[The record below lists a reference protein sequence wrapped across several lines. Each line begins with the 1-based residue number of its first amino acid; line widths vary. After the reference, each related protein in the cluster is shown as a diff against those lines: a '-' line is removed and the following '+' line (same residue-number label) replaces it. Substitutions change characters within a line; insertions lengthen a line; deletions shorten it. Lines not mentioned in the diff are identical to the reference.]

1 MTTDPV
7 FAILFPVMTNNL
19 LKFGFENA
27 KLKGIWHF
35 SLPSGWTCPAATV
48 CMTRADKTT
57 GKISD
62 GKNQEFR
69 CYAAMDEARYPTVR
83 KARWH
88 NFDLLK
94 NLTKDEMVELISDS
108 LPAGLRRGGL
118 LRVHIGGD
126 FFKADYFQAW
136 KEVAEKFKKITFYA
150 YTKSLHIWEKFI
162 NVIPDNF
169 ILTAS
174 KGGRFDEKIELLG
187 LKSAEVFLSEEEAT
201 MANLEIDH
209 DDSHAWEGKDSF
221 ALLIHGQQKA
231 GSKASEA
238 QKALRKKGIHGIKQ
252 HKKKEVTVAA

>member
-1 MTTDPV
+1 MTSNSL
-7 FAILFPVMTNNL
+7 FAILIPVMTNNL

-35 SLPSGWTCPAATV
+35 SLPSGWTCPAATI

-62 GKNQEFR
+62 GKDQEYR

-136 KEVAEKFKKITFYA
+136 KEVAEKFPKITFYA
-150 YTKSLHIWEKFI
+150 YTKSIHIWEKFI
-162 NVIPDNF
+162 KVIPDNF

-174 KGGRFDEKIELLG
+174 VGGKFEEKNRVTW
-187 LKSAEVFLSEEEAT
+187 LKECQGFFERRRS
-201 MANLEIDH
+201 DY
-209 DDSHAWEGKDSF
+209 GKPRD
-221 ALLIHGQQKA
+221 
-231 GSKASEA
+231 
-238 QKALRKKGIHGIKQ
+238 
-252 HKKKEVTVAA
+252 

>member
-1 MTTDPV
+1 MTSNSL
-7 FAILFPVMTNNL
+7 FAILIPVMTNNL

-35 SLPSGWTCPAATV
+35 SLPSGWTCPAATI

-62 GKNQEFR
+62 GKDQEYR

-136 KEVAEKFKKITFYA
+136 KEVAEKFSKITFYA
-150 YTKSLHIWEKFI
+150 YTKSIHIWEKFI
-162 NVIPDNF
+162 KVIPDNF

-174 KGGRFDEKIELLG
+174 VGGKFDEKIELLG
-187 LKSAEVFLSEEEAT
+187 LKNAKVFLSEEEAA
-201 MANLEIDH
+201 MHNLEIDH
-209 DDSHAWEGKDSF
+209 DDSHAHEGKESF

-231 GSKASEA
+231 GSKASLA
-238 QKALRKKGIHGIKQ
+238 QKALRQKGWTGYN
-252 HKKKEVTVAA
+252 HKKENTVAA

>member
-1 MTTDPV
+1 
-7 FAILFPVMTNNL
+7 
-19 LKFGFENA
+19 
-27 KLKGIWHF
+27 
-35 SLPSGWTCPAATV
+35 
-48 CMTRADKTT
+48 
-57 GKISD
+57 
-62 GKNQEFR
+62 
-69 CYAAMDEARYPTVR
+69 
-83 KARWH
+83 
-88 NFDLLK
+88 
-94 NLTKDEMVELISDS
+94 MVELISDS

-209 DDSHAWEGKDSF
+209 DDSHAWEGKESF

>member
-1 MTTDPV
+1 MTV
-7 FAILFPVMTNNL
+7 QL

-48 CMTRADKTT
+48 CMTKADKVT

-62 GKNQEFR
+62 GKKQKYR
-69 CYAAMDEARYPTVR
+69 CYAAMDEARYPSVR

-94 NLTKDEMVELISDS
+94 DLTKDEMVELICDS
-108 LPAGLRRGGL
+108 LPAALKKMGGL

-126 FFKADYFQAW
+126 FFKSDYFLAW
-136 KEVAEKFKKITFYA
+136 KEVAEKFPKIKFYA
-150 YTKSLHIWEKFI
+150 YTKSVHIWEQFAT
-162 NVIPDNF
+162 VIPDNF

-174 KGGRFDEKIELLG
+174 KGGRFDEKIEALG
-187 LKSAEVFLSEEEAT
+187 LKSAEVFLSEEAAS

-209 DDSHAWEGKDSF
+209 DDSHAWEGTESF

-231 GSKASEA
+231 GSEASLA
-238 QKALRKKGIHGIKQ
+238 QKALRQKGWTGYNHKQ
-252 HKKKEVTVAA
+252 EGKTVAA

>member
-1 MTTDPV
+1 
-7 FAILFPVMTNNL
+7 MTNNL

-62 GKNQEFR
+62 GKDQEFR

-118 LRVHIGGD
+118 LRVHRWRL
-126 FFKADYFQAW
+126 FKADYFQAW

-209 DDSHAWEGKDSF
+209 DDSHALEGKESF
-221 ALLIHGQQKA
+221 ACLYMDN
-231 GSKASEA
+231 
-238 QKALRKKGIHGIKQ
+238 KKLAAKPAKP
-252 HKKKEVTVAA
+252 KKP

>member
-1 MTTDPV
+1 MTKQ
-7 FAILFPVMTNNL
+7 LLEKQL

-35 SLPSGWTCPAATV
+35 SLPSGFTCPAATT
-48 CMTRADKTT
+48 CMTRADRIT
-57 GKISD
+57 GKVSD
-62 GKNQEFR
+62 GKDQEFR
-69 CYAAMDEARYPTVR
+69 CYAAMDEARYPSVR

-94 NLTKDEMVELISDS
+94 NLSKDEMIKLIADS

-136 KEVAEKFKKITFYA
+136 KEIAEKFKKITFYA
-150 YTKSLHIWEKFI
+150 YTKSLHIWEKFV

-174 KGGRFDEKIELLG
+174 KGGRFDEKIEALG
-187 LKSAEVFLSEEEAT
+187 LKSAEVFLSEQVAAI
-201 MANLEIDH
+201 ANLEIDH
-209 DDSHAWEGKDSF
+209 DDSHAWEGKESF

-231 GSKASEA
+231 GSKASQA
-238 QKALRKKGIHGIKQ
+238 QKALRQKGWTGYNHKQ
-252 HKKKEVTVAA
+252 KGQTVAD